1 MSVVNSVVAAGDFEQ
16 LQATKSVAC
25 ACVALVRPDGGRA
38 ASVGM
43 NGDW

>member
-16 LQATKSVAC
+16 MQATKSVAC
-25 ACVALVRPDGGRA
+25 ACVALVHPDGGRA